1 MGRGV
6 EPPPH
11 LFEQLLRQVGKTR
24 QLARSL
30 LGDESAAEDAIQET
44 WASVSRRPPPETPE
58 PWLRTAVRNR
68 LLNRAREEKR
78 RAAREEQAPPG
89 PEPASPE
96 ELLARLEM
104 HKKLVEAV
112 ARLPEPY
119 RQTIL
124 LRYFEELSS
133 VDIGARLAV
142 PAATVRGRLKTAI
155 DLLREDLDRAPGGR
169 KAWVGAMLLLAGGA
183 RMGPQ
188 AASAAASAA
197 AGGSAFTVKLVVG
210 LLLAC
215 GAGAAMVVSATRP
228 AAPPVARPA
237 PAPPARLQ
245 PFALRAPAPSTSPAQ
260 GAPEPAVA
268 GAPGAAP
275 GTPTATGVATDFG
288 ITGWVALGE
297 TRPQPARLAVTDP
310 SCPPGRDELVLANYD
325 GSLENVVVR
334 VVTTAPPAGPPPAAP
349 LVIEQRDCR
358 YRPRIA
364 VARSGQTIQLR
375 SADQVLH
382 RAHGYAGKETVGT
395 GPLSLGT
402 PPVELAGPRAG
413 ETVRLGCDLHP
424 WMTATVLGTDNP
436 WYAVT
441 DRGGRFTVRG
451 LPAGTHTIEAWHEH
465 YGAQRTQVTLGP
477 GRPMAVLNFVFG
489 KEWQPAAGE
498 SNGKGWPF
506 PADGKCHLAVKGDS
520 EVAIACRE
528 GGVKKAKA
536 TMKTL
541 VKLGKARGLK
551 FECDGCHRDGEAGN
565 WTLQDGARE
574 SFKKL
579 LAAVRDGRDSRARP

>member
-30 LGDESAAEDAIQET
+30 LGDESAAEDAVQET
-44 WASVSRRPPPETPE
+44 WASASRRPPPETPD
-58 PWLRTAVRNR
+58 PWLRTALRNR
-68 LLNRAREEKR
+68 LLNRAREERR

-104 HKKLVEAV
+104 HRKLVEAV

-119 RQTIL
+119 RQTVL

-133 VDIGARLAV
+133 AEIGARLAV

-183 RMGPQ
+183 RLVPP
-188 AASAAASAA
+188 AASAVASAA
-197 AGGSAFTVKLVVG
+197 AGGSALTVKLVLG
-210 LLLAC
+210 LLVAC
-215 GAGAAMVVSATRP
+215 GAGAAIVVNATRP
-228 AAPPVARPA
+228 TAGPVASPA
-237 PAPPARLQ
+237 RTPPARL
-245 PFALRAPAPSTSPAQ
+245 PPPSFGEPAPSTPRAQ
-260 GAPEPAVA
+260 GAPEQAVPDS
-268 GAPGAAP
+268 PGAGRPA
-275 GTPTATGVATDFG
+275 AAANAAAELG
-288 ITGWVALGE
+288 IIGWVSLGE
-297 TRPQPARLAVTDP
+297 TRPQPARLPVTDP
-310 SCPPGRDELVLANYD
+310 SCPPPRDEAVMAAND
-325 GSLENVVVR
+325 GSLENVVIR
-334 VVTTAPPAGPPPAAP
+334 VVGAAPAGPPPAAP

-402 PPVELAGPRAG
+402 PPVELAAPRAG
-413 ETVRLGCDLHP
+413 ETVRVGCDLHP

-436 WYAVT
+436 WFAVT
-441 DRGGRFTVRG
+441 DGRGRFRVRG
-451 LPAGTHTIEAWHEH
+451 LPAGTHTIEAWHEQ
-465 YGAQRTQVTLGP
+465 YGAQRTQVTVGP
-477 GRPMAVLNFVFG
+477 SRPMAVLNFVFG
-489 KEWQPAAGE
+489 KEWQSASGE

-506 PADGKCHLAVKGDS
+506 PADDKCHLAVKGDS
-520 EVAIACRE
+520 PVALACTE
-528 GGVKKAKA
+528 GGVKKAKV
-536 TMKTL
+536 TMKNL
-541 VKLGKARGLK
+541 VKAARAGGLK
-551 FECDGCHRDGEAGN
+551 LECDDCHRDEATGN
-565 WTLQDGARE
+565 WTLAEGARKRFAE
-574 SFKKL
+574 L
-579 LAAVRDGRDSRARP
+579 LRAAREERDKRPYP